1 MLYLFLLCVHSLDG
15 QTMASS
21 TYRQPNRSSAALGR
35 SYFGGFK
42 NGHYYRRYADV
53 GLHGRAGGR
62 CGDSGQRHD
71 GHDGNDALCI
81 ITGVEMETA
90 IAIAVP
96 VSVMG
101 QLGRMAAWTINT
113 PLMHIADKYAETADY
128 KKMTRLQLVGS
139 LVFFITEFI
148 PVFLCI
154 YFGSSFV
161 TMVNENMPVWISEW
175 LTAATGMLPALG
187 FGMLLAMMYKVK
199 YIPFFIVGF
208 VMCAVFGGSLL
219 AIALLGVSMAIFV
232 FFFGPQ
238 GKRRKGGAI

>member
-1 MLYLFLLCVHSLDG
+1 MNIGLGYALFVSVVCAFFGWTNYGFVNL
-15 QTMASS
+15 QT
-21 TYRQPNRSSAALGR
+21 TKPVVCGAL
-35 SYFGGFK
+35 
-42 NGHYYRRYADV
+42 V
-53 GLHGRAGGR
+53 GLILGDLRTSIIIGGTLTLVYM
-62 CGDSGQRHD
+62 GVQGV
-71 GHDGNDALCI
+71 GAAIPVNATTATTVTTALCI

-101 QLGRMAAWTINT
+101 QLGR
-113 PLMHIADKYAETADY
+113 
-128 KKMTRLQLVGS
+128 MTRLQLVGS

-187 FGMLLAMMYKVK
+187 CGMLLAMMYKVK